1 MNLKIE
7 EKNIHLDND
16 KISII
21 YLENDN
27 ITPIV
32 NGGQQNILKIENK
45 EGNAIGYLLNKWN
58 NEFKKIDFKDKDII
72 LQLIDNDEQ
81 NNITVQHID
90 KIDFIIEVV
99 PDKAPFEAIR
109 FYYYV

>member
-1 MNLKIE
+1 MNLKIDSQI
-7 EKNIHLDND
+7 IHLDND

-32 NGGQQNILKIENK
+32 NGGQQNILRIENK
-45 EGNAIGYLLNKWN
+45 EGNSIGYLLNKWN
-58 NEFKKIDFKDKDII
+58 NEFKKIDFKNKDII

-81 NNITVQHID
+81 NNIIIQNID

-99 PDKAPFEAIR
+99 PNKAPLEAIR
-109 FYYYV
+109 FYYYI

>member
-32 NGGQQNILKIENK
+32 NGG
-45 EGNAIGYLLNKWN
+45 
-58 NEFKKIDFKDKDII
+58 
-72 LQLIDNDEQ
+72 
-81 NNITVQHID
+81 
-90 KIDFIIEVV
+90 
-99 PDKAPFEAIR
+99 
-109 FYYYV
+109 